1 MIEFFALE
9 TFSFTRV
16 SAMVLR
22 YYYLLISSWPRIA
35 DLVYWPLVQMITW
48 GFLQTYLVHQAQG
61 TNGNGAVAGASTLI
75 AAIMLWDVLFRTQLG
90 FSLSFME
97 ELWSRN
103 LANLM
108 MSPLRPFEFVAALM
122 VMSLVRLAIGIL
134 PVSLLAIWFF
144 GFNLYSLG
152 FGLVLF
158 FINLILTSWSIGL
171 VVAGFLLKHGLGAE
185 GLVWTFL
192 FLILPLVCVYYP
204 VAVLPSWLQPLAWAL
219 PPTYVFE
226 SMRSLLI
233 EHRLPGSLMLESLSL
248 NLIYLCAAG
257 VSFLWLFGQARDQGS
272 LLQTG
277 E

>member
-1 MIEFFALE
+1 MAEFFAQE
-9 TFSFTRV
+9 TFSFNRV
-16 SAMVLR
+16 AAMVLR
-22 YYYLLISSWPRIA
+22 YYYLLSSSWPRIA

-48 GFLQTYLVHQAQG
+48 GFLQTYLVHQSLGKAG
-61 TNGNGAVAGASTLI
+61 GGAVAGATTLI

-152 FGLVLF
+152 FGLVVF

-204 VAVLPSWLQPLAWAL
+204 VAVLPSWLQPFAWAL

-233 EHRLPGSLMLESLSL
+233 EHRLHGHLMLESLGL
-248 NLIYLCAAG
+248 NLAYFFAAG
-257 VSFLWLFGQARDQGS
+257 VSFYWLLGQARNQGS